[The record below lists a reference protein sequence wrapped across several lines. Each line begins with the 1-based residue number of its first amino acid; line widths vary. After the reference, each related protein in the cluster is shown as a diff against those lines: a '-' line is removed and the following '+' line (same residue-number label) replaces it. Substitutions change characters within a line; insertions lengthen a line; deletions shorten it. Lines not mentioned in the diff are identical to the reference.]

1 MKPLHLNLAGRPY
14 RDYRP
19 LYAVVVATSI
29 LIAIMLLN
37 NIETGYRYVRD
48 TRTTRDKIAQVDSQ
62 TDAENRRTEDAY
74 QRLRGV
80 NVKLLS
86 DQAQF
91 VNARLAE
98 RAFSWSEL
106 LDRLERV
113 LPDDVRI
120 ESISPSFAKNGIVH
134 LAMQGL
140 AKNGDGMTRPERD
153 VSERP
158 PVRPEGEFVFRSAVH
173 VVEDRLRQPAPGH
186 EPQIR
191 DVDGARYV
199 GHLSLV

>member
-140 AKNGDGMTRPERD
+140 AKNGDGMTRTI
-153 VSERP
+153 
-158 PVRPEGEFVFRSAVH
+158 
-173 VVEDRLRQPAPGH
+173 DRLN
-186 EPQIR
+186 R
-191 DVDGARYV
+191 DPHFASPFPTSENRTDRGFEFGIGVDYRPSIARIV
-199 GHLSLV
+199 E